1 MTELNIADR
10 HVISILVDNEFGV
23 LARVV
28 SLFSARGYN
37 IDSLSVA
44 VVNKDKNLSRITITT
59 HGSQEVIDLIIKL
72 LNRLVAVY
80 EAVDLTSSGA
90 YAERECALIKIKF
103 KQEEQDEILRI
114 AQSQNANLIHHTKE
128 YILLELT
135 EEFSRIRAFLLLLEP
150 YNIIEISRT
159 GYAALSLGDK
169 NILTINDTKN

>member
-37 IDSLSVA
+37 IDTLSVA

-80 EAVDLTSSGA
+80 EAVDLTSTGA
-90 YAERECALIKIKF
+90 HIEKECALIKIKIN
-103 KQEEQDEILRI
+103 QDNQDKILRI
-114 AQSQNANLIHHTKE
+114 AKSQNANLIHHTKKH
-128 YILLELT
+128 ILLELT
-135 EEFSRIRAFLLLLEP
+135 EEFARVRAFLSLLEP
-150 YNIIEISRT
+150 YDIVEISRT
-159 GYAALSLGDK
+159 GYAALSLDEK
-169 NILTINDTKN
+169 TSS